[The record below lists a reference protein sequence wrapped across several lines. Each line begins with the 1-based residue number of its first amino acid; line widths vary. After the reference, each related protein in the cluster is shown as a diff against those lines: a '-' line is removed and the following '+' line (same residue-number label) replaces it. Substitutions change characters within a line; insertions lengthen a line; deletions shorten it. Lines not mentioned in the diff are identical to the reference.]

1 MIPIVI
7 FANQKGGVG
16 KTTISRELSLMAAS
30 LGKKVCVID
39 TDPQGNLSKSLVDEE
54 DITTGLYEALN
65 NQAYELMYVNG
76 NLRLLAGDKRL
87 AALEKSLVGE
97 MDAFTRL
104 KDLLNENGTLFG
116 AFDYIFIDSPPSLG
130 ILTGNGLIA
139 ATHIAIP
146 MSPALYTMQG
156 TNDLMD
162 TVSKV
167 RRTLN
172 RELQLLGVIINA
184 YDSKP
189 VITRQITEEILRGFG
204 NFVFTTRLS
213 RTIKIEEA
221 IAQKIG
227 VTELRRL
234 DKSRAREEVA
244 AIANE
249 LLARLE
255 DPEWL
260 KTD

>member
-1 MIPIVI
+1 MP
-7 FANQKGGVG
+7 
-16 KTTISRELSLMAAS
+16 
-30 LGKKVCVID
+30 
-39 TDPQGNLSKSLVDEE
+39 
-54 DITTGLYEALN
+54 
-65 NQAYELMYVNG
+65 VNG

-87 AALEKSLVGE
+87 AALEKRLVGE

-104 KDLLNENGTLFG
+104 KDLLNENNDLFG
-116 AFDYIFIDSPPSLG
+116 VFDYIFIDSPPSLG
-130 ILTGNGLIA
+130 ILTGNGLVA
-139 ATHIAIP
+139 ATHIVIP

-162 TVSKV
+162 TISKV

-172 RELQLLGVIINA
+172 RELHLLGVIINA

-189 VITRQITEEILRGFG
+189 VITRQITEEIRKGFG
-204 NFVFTTRLS
+204 TFVFTTHLS

-234 DKSRAREEVA
+234 DRSRAREEVA

-255 DPEWL
+255 DGNG
-260 KTD
+260 